1 MKKKVWEYGKTI
13 VLALLVAL
21 AITTFIKPT
30 LVQGYSM
37 YPTIQPHNYLIVN
50 RTPYL
55 AGTPKHGDIIV
66 FRANLQTPQGEDK
79 DLIKRVIGLPGDL
92 ISIHD
97 GMVYRNGEALH
108 EDYIYGGVTPGEMDP
123 VKVRK
128 DCVFVLGD
136 NRPISR
142 DSRDPAVGQIKMS
155 NIIGRADLRLYP
167 FNEIGII

>member
-1 MKKKVWEYGKTI
+1 MKKKIWEYGKTV
-13 VLALLVAL
+13 VLALLVAF
-21 AITTFIKPT
+21 AITAFVKPT
-30 LVQGYSM
+30 LVEGYSM

-55 AGTPKHGDIIV
+55 AGTPKYGDIIV
-66 FRANLQTPQGEDK
+66 FRAELKTPVVEEK

-92 ISIHD
+92 ISIRD
-97 GMVYRNGEALH
+97 GIVYRDGKALH
-108 EDYIYGGVTPGEMDP
+108 EDYIYGGVTPGDMDP
-123 VKVRK
+123 IKVQK

-142 DSRDPAVGQIKMS
+142 DSRDPEVGQIKMS

-167 FNEIGII
+167 FNEIGTI